1 MTMAERK
8 SIHIDGFKHANPIPA
23 ATRLGP
29 LLVSSVIVG
38 RDPKTATM
46 PDGIEEQC
54 VNIFA
59 HVRAMLEAAGAT
71 PADVVKMDFWVP
83 DPASGRAIVNRE
95 WVKMF
100 PDFNSC
106 PSRHTHTAGGGQTIQ
121 ATFMAYVMR
130 GGSS

>member
-1 MTMAERK
+1 MAKRR
-8 SIHIDGFKHANPIPA
+8 SIHIAGFKHGNPIPA

-38 RDPKTATM
+38 RDPTTAKM
-46 PDGIEEQC
+46 PDSIEEQC

-59 HVRAMLEAAGAT
+59 HVRAMLAEAGAT
-71 PADVVKMDFWVP
+71 PEDVVKMDFWVP
-83 DPASGRAIVNRE
+83 DPASGRAIVNQE

-100 PDFNSC
+100 PDFDAC

-121 ATFMAYVMR
+121 ATFMAYIDR
-130 GGSS
+130 D